1 MNIIS
6 MPNQKYLSL
15 IGISILISFFISAC
29 IQEKKEP
36 CKKLQV
42 VTYELF
48 KSFVDS
54 TNYIT
59 DAEKYGWSIV
69 QTDAF
74 NFISKEGA
82 NWRKPNG
89 ENPPLSKE
97 LPVTQVSYN
106 DAVAYCKWKG
116 TKLPTYNQYW
126 KLSENDN
133 RKVITNSNAPISAAN
148 QANILGNV
156 WEITTTT
163 RGEEIRLAGGSLFC
177 SPKICHGTSRDRELF
192 VDKQTGNVH
201 IGFAV
206 ITE

>member
-1 MNIIS
+1 MANA
-6 MPNQKYLSL
+6 NW
-15 IGISILISFFISAC
+15 
-29 IQEKKEP
+29 KKP
-36 CKKLQV
+36 DAINNVL
-42 VTYELF
+42 
-48 KSFVDS
+48 S
-54 TNYIT
+54 TN
-59 DAEKYGWSIV
+59 
-69 QTDAF
+69 
-74 NFISKEGA
+74 
-82 NWRKPNG
+82 
-89 ENPPLSKE
+89 

-106 DAVAYCKWKG
+106 DALAYCKWANAR
-116 TKLPTYNQYW
+116 LPSYEEYW
-126 KLSENDN
+126 NLIENDN

-148 QANILGNV
+148 QVNILGNV